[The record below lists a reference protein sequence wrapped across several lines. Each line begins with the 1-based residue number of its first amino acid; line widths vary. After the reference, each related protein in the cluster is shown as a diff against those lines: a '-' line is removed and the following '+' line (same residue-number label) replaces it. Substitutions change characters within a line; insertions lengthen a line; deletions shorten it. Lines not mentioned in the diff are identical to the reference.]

1 MKNLQFLNILKESL
15 QVVEKSL
22 KCYRNFPENLGKNL
36 ESFGNMHF
44 WGVGGGAELAKLLKP
59 SRKINGNLQT
69 FENFHEL

>member
-44 WGVGGGAELAKLLKP
+44 WGVGGGAELAKLLKTQL
-59 SRKINGNLQT
+59 KNQGKLA
-69 FENFHEL
+69 NF